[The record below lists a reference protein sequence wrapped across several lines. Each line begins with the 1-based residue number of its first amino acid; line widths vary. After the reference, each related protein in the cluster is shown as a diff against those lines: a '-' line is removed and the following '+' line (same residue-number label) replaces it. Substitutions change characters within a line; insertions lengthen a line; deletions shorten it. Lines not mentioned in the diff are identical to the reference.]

1 MSASLF
7 GSDFPGRAPAL
18 RPVSPPFQ
26 GSLLDAAA
34 ERLAIDSG
42 RNVAQVRLELLHGV
56 PDDDG
61 PAVWRCRCGGTI
73 GPRATGRCDRCER

>member
-7 GSDFPGRAPAL
+7 GDAFPGRAPAL
-18 RPVSPPFQ
+18 RPVPPPFQ

-34 ERLAIDSG
+34 ERLAIASD

-56 PDDDG
+56 PEDDG
-61 PAVWRCRCGGTI
+61 PAMW
-73 GPRATGRCDRCER
+73 RCDRCER